1 MLAWL
6 KGNLL
11 SNGWVHNLKSQYCF
25 KSKFV
30 IKKRD
35 KQYLTIHLLLKSIQL
50 NSKHLCIL
58 TPAFV

>member
-35 KQYLTIHLLLKSIQL
+35 KTILD
-50 NSKHLCIL
+50 NTFAVEKHP
-58 TPAFV
+58 T